1 MITVRR
7 RIVCAVATALVA
19 AAAWGGGLADIFA
32 GTLSWVVE
40 LAAFLAAKQ
49 PRLEEIYRDRYGA
62 TGPTGVLHPSL
73 TTDADGRVATLQ
85 WEKDT
90 VGDGAFAAALESE
103 IRSWEFPAS
112 MASMT
117 LGFDL
122 EFDPGRGVYG
132 VDTSATGGEP

>member
-7 RIVCAVATALVA
+7 RTVGVVAAALLA

-62 TGPTGVLHPSL
+62 AGPTGVLHPSV
-73 TTDADGRVATLQ
+73 TTDGDGRVKTLR

-90 VGDGAFAAALESE
+90 VGDAAFTAALESE
-103 IRSWEFPAS
+103 IRSWKFPAS
-112 MASMT
+112 MAAMT

-122 EFDPGRGVYG
+122 EFDPERGVYG